1 MSDILQRT
9 CHVFSDTHSAIVL
22 HVSDVAIA
30 VSSKYRYRSRIFIII
45 IIIIILVIA
54 VVYRYYILIM
64 MIDYKNIFYMA
75 AQDGVLYCI
84 ILLLLSIHPEIT
96 SLHTRTHGGIRL
108 ARCRAMGGWYRARSR
123 TSIKRGT
130 VDRRKTNIITDRGA
144 FWKSNINLDWLFT
157 AVCG

>member
-1 MSDILQRT
+1 MSDVLQRT
-9 CHVFSDTHSAIVL
+9 CHVFSDTHSTIVL
-22 HVSDVAIA
+22 RVSDVAIA
-30 VSSKYRYRSRIFIII
+30 VSSEYRYRSRIFIII
-45 IIIIILVIA
+45 IILVIAA
-54 VVYRYYILIM
+54 VVYRYYTITM

-75 AQDGVLYCI
+75 ALDGVLYCI
-84 ILLLLSIHPEIT
+84 ILLLSIHPEIT
-96 SLHTRTHGGIRL
+96 SLYIRALTAGIRL

-123 TSIKRGT
+123 TSIKRRT